1 VTEQDYKRHLRKRQS
16 EIYLVDVPKDEY
28 VVTID
33 GQYRCAICSHLPP
46 FSNGRDLAAHI
57 RGKKHMTR
65 KMIKLEKKN
74 LPAVPDSSMA
84 MPSLL
89 YRTKAITERV
99 LSSNHDEPVAN
110 PRPVPKPFV
119 FVPPELSATG
129 EPLWRQKMLQEK
141 EEEEMIAKGF
151 RKGEDGQWQ
160 RDEIVEFDSD
170 EEPQCVDGKIIAG
183 SGALPSG
190 GKAGDGNSSSTTN
203 EMPSAV

>member
-1 VTEQDYKRHLRKRQS
+1 MARAIGLGYPGG
-16 EIYLVDVPKDEY
+16 PK
-28 VVTID
+28 ID
-33 GQYRCAICSHLPP
+33 KLSKEGNPDAIVFPK
-46 FSNGRDLAAHI
+46 AHI

-65 KMIKLEKKN
+65 KMIKLEKNN

-129 EPLWRQKMLQEK
+129 EPLWRQKSMTL
-141 EEEEMIAKGF
+141 
-151 RKGEDGQWQ
+151 
-160 RDEIVEFDSD
+160 
-170 EEPQCVDGKIIAG
+170 
-183 SGALPSG
+183 
-190 GKAGDGNSSSTTN
+190 N
-203 EMPSAV
+203 